1 MVFISSEIDLDRDV
15 PDGEIEVDSSDK
27 PVVVDYL
34 EEIMWL
40 NSDTSHEIL
49 TPIEEL
55 VDVTME
61 NEVMKVEAIY
71 G

>member
-1 MVFISSEIDLDRDV
+1 MVYSTEIDLDRDV

-61 NEVMKVEAIY
+61 NEVMKVEAMY
-71 G
+71 GC

>member
-1 MVFISSEIDLDRDV
+1 MSFISTELNLDRDV
-15 PDGEIEVDSSDK
+15 PDGEILVESSDK

>member
-1 MVFISSEIDLDRDV
+1 MSYISTELNLDRDV

-40 NSDTSHEIL
+40 DSDTSHEIL
-49 TPIEEL
+49 TP
-55 VDVTME
+55 VDVTMG
-61 NEVMKVEAIY
+61 NEVMKVEGMY
-71 G
+71 GV